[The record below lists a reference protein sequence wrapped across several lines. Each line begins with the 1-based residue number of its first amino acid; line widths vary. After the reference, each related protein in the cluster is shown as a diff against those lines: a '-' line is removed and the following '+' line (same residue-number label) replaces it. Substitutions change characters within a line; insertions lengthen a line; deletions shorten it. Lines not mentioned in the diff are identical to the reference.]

1 LGPLGEPPLPFI
13 HERCCRTN
21 GVAVI
26 SAPSLQHGENEITG
40 GFFLKVVH
48 RVFRSPGFKSLFLK
62 LIEFLGLSR
71 IRAET
76 R

>member
-1 LGPLGEPPLPFI
+1 
-13 HERCCRTN
+13 
-21 GVAVI
+21 VAVI

-40 GFFLKVVH
+40 EFFLKVVH

-76 R
+76 Q